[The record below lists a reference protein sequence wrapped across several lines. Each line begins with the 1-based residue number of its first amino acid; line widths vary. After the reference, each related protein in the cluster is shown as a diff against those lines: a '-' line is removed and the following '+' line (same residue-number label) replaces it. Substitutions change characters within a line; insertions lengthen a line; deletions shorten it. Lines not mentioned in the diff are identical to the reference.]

1 MTEYERPTIATV
13 QATIDGLESFI
24 RATFTDIQRQLDR
37 VVGLPQ
43 DVAELKSDYRS
54 LDRRVREL
62 EDERTGG
69 RGRIVQWVSVA
80 SVVLIGLASIVV
92 NVLLVAKVG

>member
-1 MTEYERPTIATV
+1 MTDYERPTIATV

-43 DVAELKSDYRS
+43 DVAELRSDVRGI
-54 LDRRVREL
+54 DRRLKDL
-62 EDERTGG
+62 EDERIGG
-69 RGRIVQWVSVA
+69 RGRVVQWVSVT
-80 SVVLIGLASIVV
+80 SVILIGLASVIV